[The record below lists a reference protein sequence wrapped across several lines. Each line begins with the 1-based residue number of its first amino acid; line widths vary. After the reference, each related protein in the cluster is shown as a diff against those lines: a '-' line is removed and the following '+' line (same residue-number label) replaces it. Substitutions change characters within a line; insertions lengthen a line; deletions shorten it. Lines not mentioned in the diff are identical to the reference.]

1 MTSLF
6 RAPVALFDSTPLG
19 RILSRVSLDLSIL
32 DVSLPFNF
40 IFTISSSLNSYS
52 NLGVIAV
59 VTWQVLFSALL
70 MIYLTFCVQKYYF
83 ASAKELIRLDATTKS
98 PIANHFGESIS
109 RAMTIQAFK
118 VEDQLMKKTLD
129 LLDKNASPLF
139 HSFTAN
145 EWLIQCLEL
154 LSEIVLS
161 SSAIA
166 MVVLAAGTFNPGF
179 VGMAISY
186 GLSLNTSL
194 VFSVQNQC
202 TLANYIVSMERI
214 KQYMHIPSEAPTVIE
229 DSQPPTEWPSHGQV
243 ELQKLKVHYGNKEG
257 TP

>member
-1 MTSLF
+1 MDTILCTIQIEEEQGHLGRELEGDQLTKQEEKEIGDTGLNPYIDYLKQNKGFLYCSFVALSHLTFIAGQILGNTWMVAKSIFVVILGLQASKSFFSELMTSLF

-40 IFTISSSLNSYS
+40 IFTISSSLNAYS

-59 VTWQVLFSALL
+59 VTWQVLFVALP
-70 MIYLTFCVQKYYF
+70 MIYLTFRVQ
-83 ASAKELIRLDATTKS
+83 D
-98 PIANHFGESIS
+98 
-109 RAMTIQAFK
+109 FK

-129 LLDKNASPLF
+129 LLDKNVSPFF

-145 EWLIQCLEL
+145 EWLIHCLEI

-166 MVVLAAGTFNPGF
+166 MVVLPAGTFNPG
-179 VGMAISY
+179 
-186 GLSLNTSL
+186 
-194 VFSVQNQC
+194 
-202 TLANYIVSMERI
+202 
-214 KQYMHIPSEAPTVIE
+214 IE
-229 DSQPPTEWPSHGQV
+229 YV
-243 ELQKLKVHYGNKEG
+243 
-257 TP
+257 